1 MVLGASRCLRFLL
14 TVVSVLSTNAMQGRV
29 DEQQSVGQEE
39 RTTLRRKPVMRRAT
53 RAEES
58 TADGELLN
66 LYADSHEADREAE
79 VDVEK
84 PEAEVVAGIDLDA
97 ENSTAEDQQNQQ
109 NIANENQD
117 INTTNTEIENE
128 QAPPTSSDD
137 DDDNATATTASPTHE
152 PTIAAT
158 DSPTISPEDQ
168 ARNNNLNGKGAP
180 GTQPN
185 EAVPEPDD
193 LTVIDS
199 RKA

>member
-79 VDVEK
+79 
-84 PEAEVVAGIDLDA
+84 AEVVAGIDLDA

-117 INTTNTEIENE
+117 
-128 QAPPTSSDD
+128 
-137 DDDNATATTASPTHE
+137 
-152 PTIAAT
+152 
-158 DSPTISPEDQ
+158 
-168 ARNNNLNGKGAP
+168 L
-180 GTQPN
+180 
-185 EAVPEPDD
+185 
-193 LTVIDS
+193 
-199 RKA
+199 